1 MEAKSIPWNS
11 LAADVRDQQPGRE
24 KVLSHT
30 LLIVEESPVVY
41 LQFRHST
48 LTQFPISFS
57 VSQSAV
63 SQACEEHPKL
73 IVLHTDHD
81 RALELNRQL
90 KANPQTDDIPVIQL
104 SHVLD
109 ETKRREAFKAG
120 VDEYWVTPVDIDDL
134 TIRAHNLIQVREAL
148 KMKFCSL
155 VAVPQSRDEKFLR
168 EAKDAILRCMS
179 DPDFNVTALA
189 REVGVSVTQLYRK
202 CMSLTGRSPNDLIRH
217 HRLERAT
224 DLLRTHCGNVSEVA
238 YWVGFSNLS
247 YFTKCFKGQ
256 FHCLPSLYAKQGPW

>member
-1 MEAKSIPWNS
+1 MEANSIPWNS
-11 LAADVRDQQPGRE
+11 FAADVRDQQPGRE
-24 KVLSHT
+24 KVIAHS

-41 LQFRHST
+41 DQFKRSAV
-48 LTQFPISFS
+48 TQFPISFCCS
-57 VSQSAV
+57 KSAI
-63 SQACEEHPKL
+63 SQACEEQPKL

-81 RALELNRQL
+81 CALELNRQL
-90 KANPQTDDIPVIQL
+90 KANPHTDDIPVIQL
-104 SHVLD
+104 SHMLD

-120 VDEYWVTPVDIDDL
+120 VDEYWVTPVDVDDL
-134 TIRAHNLIQVREAL
+134 IIRALNLMQVRQAL
-148 KMKFCSL
+148 KAKFCSPPP
-155 VAVPQSRDEKFLR
+155 VPQSRDEKFLH
-168 EAKDAILRCMS
+168 EAKEAILRCMS
-179 DPDFNVTALA
+179 DPDFNVTAFA

-202 CMSLTGRSPNDLIRH
+202 CMTLTGRSPNDLIRH